1 METHG
6 TLPINAWREE
16 DRPREKLLLKGKAAL
31 TNAELLAILIG
42 SGTTRFSALA
52 ISRAV
57 LSSVDHNLEGLM
69 RMSTA
74 DLCGFQGIG
83 QAKAVKIAA
92 AMELGRRRNHQ
103 VVRPPRT
110 ISSSKEVF
118 DLMRSRLG
126 DLGHEEFWCIY
137 LNNANRVL
145 SERQLSKG
153 GITGTMVD
161 VRLVYQAALQMGSVA
176 VILVHNHPS
185 GTLRPS
191 EADKRLTAK
200 LQQGGSQLDIQVLDH
215 VIITEKAYFSFADE
229 HLL

>member
-1 METHG
+1 
-6 TLPINAWREE
+6 
-16 DRPREKLLLKGKAAL
+16 
-31 TNAELLAILIG
+31 
-42 SGTTRFSALA
+42 
-52 ISRAV
+52 
-57 LSSVDHNLEGLM
+57 
-69 RMSTA
+69 
-74 DLCGFQGIG
+74 
-83 QAKAVKIAA
+83 
-92 AMELGRRRNHQ
+92 
-103 VVRPPRT
+103 
-110 ISSSKEVF
+110 
-118 DLMRSRLG
+118 MRSRLG

>member
-1 METHG
+1 M
-6 TLPINAWREE
+6 
-16 DRPREKLLLKGKAAL
+16 
-31 TNAELLAILIG
+31 
-42 SGTTRFSALA
+42 
-52 ISRAV
+52 
-57 LSSVDHNLEGLM
+57 
-69 RMSTA
+69 A
-74 DLCGFQGIG
+74 DLCSFPGIG

-92 AMELGRRRNHQ
+92 AMELGRRRSHQ
-103 VVRPPRT
+103 VIRPPRT